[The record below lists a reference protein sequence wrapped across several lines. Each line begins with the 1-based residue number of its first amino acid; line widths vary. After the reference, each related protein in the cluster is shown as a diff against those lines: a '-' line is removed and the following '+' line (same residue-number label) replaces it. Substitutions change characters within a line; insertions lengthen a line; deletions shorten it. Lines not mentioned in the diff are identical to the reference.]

1 MEKDKIIKKVIQLRK
16 ELDNTMLDLLPYD
29 VAERVHD
36 LFDEILNDNE
46 SDNYLYNVSDDEKM
60 EIVNNILERYTNDEA
75 GQAGK
80 EDYKNMN
87 NIQKVMLFDN
97 ALQMTKDLDDFDTN
111 VIINF
116 DYSNY

>member
-1 MEKDKIIKKVIQLRK
+1 MEKDKIIEKVIQLRK

-46 SDNYLYNVSDDEKM
+46 SDNYLYNVTDGNKVDIVNDILRRYTDDE
-60 EIVNNILERYTNDEA
+60 V

-80 EDYKNMN
+80 DDYLAMN

-97 ALQMTKDLDDFDTN
+97 ALQMTNDLDDFDTN
-111 VIINF
+111 VVINF